1 MSTATALLTADDL
14 WRLPNDGMRHE
25 LVKGVLHT
33 MAPPGFEH
41 GVIGIKLS
49 TPLEQHVNTNKLGLV
64 VAAETGFLIA
74 TNPDTVRAPDIGF
87 VRQDRI
93 QTIGIPKKYWPGAP
107 DLAVEV
113 VSPGDTVF
121 EVDDKVQE
129 WLDAGAGLVW
139 VVNPRRRTVTVH
151 RPGVAPVILTTADT
165 LDGLQVVPGFTLPV
179 AKIFV

>member
-1 MSTATALLTADDL
+1 MSTATQLMTADDL
-14 WRLPNDGMRHE
+14 WRLPDDGTRHE

-33 MAPPGFEH
+33 MPPAGFEH
-41 GVIGIKLS
+41 GAIGINL
-49 TPLEQHVNTNKLGLV
+49 TLPLAMHVKANGLGIV

-87 VRQDRI
+87 VRRDRT
-93 QTIGIPKKYWPGAP
+93 QAAGVPRNYWPGAP

-113 VSPGDTVF
+113 VSPNDTVF

-129 WLDAGAGLVW
+129 WLTAGAGLVW

-151 RPGVAPVILTTADT
+151 RPSGAPIVLTVNDV
-165 LDGLQVVPGFTLPV
+165 LDGEQVVPGFSIRV
-179 AKIFV
+179 ADIFV

>member
-1 MSTATALLTADDL
+1 MSTATQLMTADDL
-14 WRLPNDGMRHE
+14 WQLPKDGMRHE
-25 LVKGVLHT
+25 LVKGVLHA
-33 MAPPGFEH
+33 MPPAGFEH
-41 GVIGIKLS
+41 GAVGINL
-49 TPLEQHVNTNKLGLV
+49 TLPLGAHVKAHGLGVV

-93 QTIGIPKKYWPGAP
+93 QATGIPRKYWPGAP

-113 VSPGDTVF
+113 VSPSDTVF

-129 WLDAGAGLVW
+129 WLGAGAGLVW

-151 RPGVAPVILTTADT
+151 QQTGAPIILTVNDV
-165 LDGLQVVPGFTLPV
+165 LDGQQVVPGFSIRV
-179 AKIFV
+179 ADIFV

>member
-1 MSTATALLTADDL
+1 MSTATQLMTADDL
-14 WRLPNDGMRHE
+14 WHLPNDGMRHE
-25 LVKGVLHT
+25 LLKGVLYT
-33 MAPPGFEH
+33 MPPAGFEH
-41 GVIGIKLS
+41 GAVGISLS
-49 TPLEQHVNTNKLGLV
+49 TPLDQHVRANRLGIL

-93 QTIGIPKKYWPGAP
+93 QATGIPRRYWPGAP

-129 WLDAGAGLVW
+129 WLAAGAGLVW

-151 RPGVAPVILTTADT
+151 RPSGTPVILTVNDV
-165 LDGLQVVPGFTLPV
+165 LDGEQVVPGFSIRV
-179 AKIFV
+179 ADIFV